1 MPDEAEAVPAFPGR
15 SYIDTS
21 ALAKWYLNE
30 EQSDRVEEY
39 LRSLPF
45 AGISSLTLVE
55 MRCLLARRRRYAEIT
70 REQELQCYALFRQDI
85 EKGYLQVEPLA
96 DGHLAGAL
104 LLLDRLSDHSLR
116 TLDALHLAIVEAAG
130 FEVIATA
137 DRIMADAAEAL
148 GVKVQRFFPTA
159 PAS

>member
-1 MPDEAEAVPAFPGR
+1 MPDETEAVPAFPGR
-15 SYIDTS
+15 SYVDTS

-70 REQELQCYALFRQDI
+70 REQELRCYALFRQDI
-85 EKGYLQVEPLA
+85 EEGHLQVEPLA
-96 DGHLAGAL
+96 DGHLASAL

-130 FEVIATA
+130 FEVVATA
-137 DRIMADAAEAL
+137 DRIMADAAKAL
-148 GVKVQRFFPTA
+148 GVKVQGFFPAA

>member
-15 SYIDTS
+15 LYVDTS

-39 LRSLPF
+39 LLSLPF
-45 AGISSLTLVE
+45 AGISSLTVVE

-70 REQELQCYALFRQDI
+70 REQELRCYALFRQDI
-85 EKGYLQVEPLA
+85 EEGHLQVEPLA
-96 DGHLAGAL
+96 DGHLSSAL
-104 LLLDRLSDHSLR
+104 LLLDRLSEHSLR

-130 FEVIATA
+130 FEVVATA

-148 GVKVQRFFPTA
+148 GMKVQRFFPTT

>member
-1 MPDEAEAVPAFPGR
+1 MPDETEAVPDFPGR

-30 EQSDRVEEY
+30 EQSDHVEEY
-39 LRSLPF
+39 LQSLPY

-85 EKGYLQVEPLA
+85 EDGNLQVEPLT
-96 DGHLAGAL
+96 DGHLASAL
-104 LLLDRLSDHSLR
+104 LLLDRLSEHSLR
-116 TLDALHLAIVEAAG
+116 TLDALHLAIVKAAG
-130 FEVIATA
+130 FEVVATA
-137 DRIMADAAEAL
+137 DRIMANAAEAL
-148 GVKVQRFFPTA
+148 GVKVRGFFPTA

>member
-1 MPDEAEAVPAFPGR
+1 MPDEAEEVPAFPGR
-15 SYIDTS
+15 SYVDTS

-30 EQSDRVEEY
+30 EQSDHVEEY

-85 EKGYLQVEPLA
+85 EEGHLQVEPLA
-96 DGHLAGAL
+96 GEHLASAL

-116 TLDALHLAIVEAAG
+116 TLDAFHLAIVEAAG
-130 FEVIATA
+130 FEVVATA

>member
-1 MPDEAEAVPAFPGR
+1 MPDEAEVIPAFPGR
-15 SYIDTS
+15 SYVDTS

-30 EQSDRVEEY
+30 EQSDRVDEY
-39 LRSLPF
+39 LRTLPF

-85 EKGYLQVEPLA
+85 QEGHLQVEHLA
-96 DGHLAGAL
+96 DGHIASAL
-104 LLLDRLSDHSLR
+104 LLMDRLPDHSLR
-116 TLDALHLAIVEAAG
+116 TLDALHLAVVEAAG
-130 FEVIATA
+130 FEIVATA
-137 DRIMADAAEAL
+137 DRIMANAAKAL
-148 GVKVQRFFPTA
+148 GVKVKGFFTTG